1 METPLTFAA
10 ALARHVAERPNDIA
24 FFDGTRAISF
34 AAFDRLCL
42 KSAAWLRTQGIG
54 KGDRVA
60 VWLVNR
66 VEWMALWF
74 GLARVGAALV
84 AVNTRYRASELE
96 YILQRSG
103 ARMLVLELNFRKIDF
118 PAVLKDVN
126 PDMVPALQC
135 VAVFEGGADRPA
147 MILAKPTVSFDL
159 QQQDDA
165 VVPDDS
171 EPDALVAL
179 FTTSGTTRGPKLVMH
194 TQRTMML
201 HSQRV
206 AHAYDFEAEG
216 VHLLGALPFC
226 GVFGLNA
233 VMAAFSC
240 GAPTTLMDAFDGAIA
255 ARLMEQSGLTH
266 AFGSDEMYS
275 RIFENALSERPFPA
289 ARRLGFGSFNY
300 GAEEFALP
308 LRDRGLPLTGL
319 YGSSEV
325 QALFAM
331 QPLTLPVAQ
340 QIQGGGRPASGAR
353 AEVRIRDIETGELL
367 GPGISGEIEIRA
379 DTNFVG
385 YFNDAEATA
394 KAMDTDGFFH
404 TGDVGWLRE
413 DGTFVY
419 QTRLGDAIRLAGFL
433 VSPVEI
439 EEVLTQ
445 FPSVAMAQ
453 VVAVEIGGQM
463 RCVAFVTPRPGTVP
477 DEADVIARASA
488 SMGAF
493 KVPARV
499 WVVDEFPTTLSS
511 NGVKIQR
518 AKLRTMALERLFG
531 DATSITD

>member
-1 METPLTFAA
+1 MEIPTTFATVL
-10 ALARHVAERPNDIA
+10 ALHVTERPNAIA

-34 AAFDRLCL
+34 AEFDRLCL

-66 VEWMALWF
+66 VEWLALWF

-84 AVNTRYRASELE
+84 AVNTRYRATELE

-103 ARMLVLELNFRKIDF
+103 ARMLILELNFRKIDF
-118 PAVLKDVN
+118 PAVLKAVN
-126 PDMVPALQC
+126 PDVVQALEC

-147 MILAKPTVSFDL
+147 LILGKPTVSLDL
-159 QQQDDA
+159 QLQDDA
-165 VVPDDS
+165 NAADDS

-194 TQRTMML
+194 TQRTMVL

-206 AHAYDFEAEG
+206 AHAYDFGAEG
-216 VHLLGALPFC
+216 VHLLGALPLC

-233 VMAAFSC
+233 VMAAFCC
-240 GAPTTLMDAFDGAIA
+240 GAPTTLMDTFDGATA
-255 ARLMEQSGLTH
+255 ASLMTKSQLTH
-266 AFGSDEMYS
+266 VFGSDEMFF
-275 RIFENALSERPFPA
+275 RIFENEPSERPFPS

-300 GAEEFALP
+300 GADEFALP

-325 QALFAM
+325 QALFSM
-331 QPLTLPVAQ
+331 QTLTLPVAQ
-340 QIQGGGRPASGAR
+340 QIQGGGLPASGAR
-353 AEVRIRDIETGELL
+353 AQVRVREIETGELL
-367 GPGISGEIEIRA
+367 GPDITGEIEIRA

-394 KAMDTDGFFH
+394 KAIDADGFFH

-413 DGTFVY
+413 DGSFVY

-488 SMGAF
+488 TMGAF

-518 AKLRTMALERLFG
+518 AKLRTMAIERLLG
-531 DATSITD
+531 ETTARTD

>member
-1 METPLTFAA
+1 MQTRLTFAA
-10 ALARHVAERPNDIA
+10 ILARHVAERPNEIA
-24 FFDGTRAISF
+24 FYDRTRAISF
-34 AAFDRLCL
+34 AEFDRLCL
-42 KSAAWLRTQGIG
+42 KSAAWLQAQGIG

-66 VEWMALWF
+66 VEWLALWF
-74 GLARVGAALV
+74 GLARLGAALV

-103 ARMLVLELNFRKIDF
+103 ARMLVLELNFRNIDF

-126 PDMVPALQC
+126 PDVAPALQC
-135 VAVFEGGADRPA
+135 VAVFEAGAGRPA
-147 MILAKPTVSFDL
+147 MILGKPTVSFDL
-159 QQQDDA
+159 QQQSCA
-165 VVPDDS
+165 QTPDDS
-171 EPDALVAL
+171 ESDALVAL

-194 TQRTMML
+194 TQRTMVL
-201 HSQRV
+201 HSQR
-206 AHAYDFEAEG
+206 AAQAYDFEAERT
-216 VHLLGALPFC
+216 HLLGALPFC

-240 GAPTTLMDAFDGAIA
+240 GAPTTLMDAFDGATA
-255 ARLMEQSGLTH
+255 ARLIEKNELTH

-275 RIFENALSERPFPA
+275 RIFENVTHERPFPS
-289 ARRLGFGSFNY
+289 ARRLGFGSFNF

-340 QIQGGGRPASGAR
+340 QIQGGGSPASGVR
-353 AEVRIRDIETGELL
+353 AQVRIRDIDTGNLL
-367 GPGISGEIEIRA
+367 GHGISGEIEIRA

-394 KAMDTDGFFH
+394 KAIDAEGFFH

-419 QTRLGDAIRLAGFL
+419 QTRLGDAIRLGGFL

-453 VVAVEIGGQM
+453 VVAVEISGQM
-463 RCVAFVTPRPGTVP
+463 RCVAFVTPRPGAVP
-477 DEADVIARASA
+477 DEADLIARASA

-518 AKLRTMALERLFG
+518 TKLRTMALERLRG
-531 DATSITD
+531 DAPVTTV